1 MSTLLLVRHGETA
14 MNSSLR
20 YWGRTDVELGKLGLK
35 QAERLRETLATRKI
49 DAIFASERQRA
60 HKTARIIASEH
71 ETDVTIYPELN
82 EVNFGDIE
90 GMTFEEVNQR
100 YPDVAEAWIKGGLDF
115 RYPGGESLSEL
126 GERAIRFACRLKDLT
141 PEATVLIVA
150 HSGVLRLLI
159 CHLLDI
165 GRDNWWR
172 FHLDF
177 ASLTTMETND
187 RGAVLISSNDIHHLK
202 DGAETGR

>member
-14 MNSSLR
+14 LNSAQR
-20 YWGRTDVELGKLGLK
+20 YWGSTDVELGELGLE
-35 QAERLRETLATRKI
+35 QAERLRQTLADRKI
-49 DAIFASERQRA
+49 DVIFASELQRA
-60 HKTARIIASEH
+60 HKTARIIAAEH
-71 ETDVTIYPELN
+71 EPDVAICPELN
-82 EVNFGDIE
+82 EVNFGEIE
-90 GMTFEEVNQR
+90 GMTFQEATEHF
-100 YPDVAEAWIKGGLDF
+100 PDLVKLWVVGDPKMQ
-115 RYPGGESLSEL
+115 YPGGESL
-126 GERAIRFACRLKDLT
+126 GGFYERVSGFIRRLKDIA
-141 PEATVLIVA
+141 PEETALIVA
-150 HSGVLRLLI
+150 HSGVLRLLM